1 MNAIIM
7 NKRIAANIFD
17 DEGFRGEL
25 ILALNELIDEELS
38 KQDSEISFELIDIYS
53 EALNQIYNGE
63 DIDKIFLKLQT
74 VEEMNDF
81 INSDKR
87 FTLLK
92 RAAKITLAACAV
104 LAVTLTANSV
114 AEKTTGYNFL
124 EKMAQAVK
132 TVFTGNIVN
141 AIDVDETYPTE
152 TKTPAKTEEVTEPS
166 TEAKSTETT
175 TEAKE
180 HTPPAV
186 VTAEQISQS
195 ASQPPQSTKAPNVTA
210 QVPSTTAQSPQIKP
224 QNPNLS
230 EVLSPETPPTESTTE
245 TTTREPFT
253 RADEDVTAAPVVI
266 KLVGAFGSGFKR
278 NYTVG
283 EEADFTGLTVTAVY
297 DNGTE
302 KNIPISECKIYGFS
316 TDTPANRIV
325 TVEYEGCSFSYLIRV
340 EEA

>member
-1 MNAIIM
+1 MNALIM
-7 NKRIAANIFD
+7 NKRIAANIFN
-17 DEGFRGEL
+17 DESFRGEL
-25 ILALNELIDEELS
+25 ILALNELIDAELS

-53 EALNQIYNGE
+53 EALNKIYNGE

-74 VEEMNDF
+74 VEEMQDF

-141 AIDVDETYPTE
+141 SIDETDLTE
-152 TKTPAKTEEVTEPS
+152 TKIPTKTEELTEPS
-166 TEAKSTETT
+166 TEAQSTETT
-175 TEAKE
+175 EPDE
-180 HTPPAV
+180 YTPPAV
-186 VTAEQISQS
+186 VTDKIGQS
-195 ASQPPQSTKAPNVTA
+195 TSQPPQSTQAPSVTA
-210 QVPSTTAQSPQIKP
+210 QAPGTTAQSPQIKP

-230 EVLSPETPPTESTTE
+230 EVLSPEAPPTEPPTE

-253 RADEDVTAAPVVI
+253 RVDEDKTAAPVVI

-302 KNIPISECKIYGFS
+302 KTIPISECKIYGFS
-316 TDTPANRIV
+316 TATPANRIV

-340 EEA
+340 EEEK

>member
-1 MNAIIM
+1 MNALII
-7 NKRIAANIFD
+7 NKRIAANIFN
-17 DEGFRGEL
+17 DEGFRSEL
-25 ILALNELIDEELS
+25 ILALNELIDAELS

-53 EALNQIYNGE
+53 EALNKIYNGE
-63 DIDKIFLKLQT
+63 DIDKIFLQLQT
-74 VEEMNDF
+74 VEEMSDF

-104 LAVTLTANSV
+104 LALTLTANSV
-114 AEKTTGYNFL
+114 AEEKTGYNFL

-132 TVFTGNIVN
+132 TVFTGSIIND
-141 AIDVDETYPTE
+141 IDVTYPTE
-152 TKTPAKTEEVTEPS
+152 TQTKAEAEKVTEPS
-166 TEAKSTETT
+166 AEISENTTET
-175 TEAKE
+175 EVSK
-180 HTPPAV
+180 PPAA
-186 VTAEQISQS
+186 VTEQSSQS
-195 ASQPPQSTKAPNVTA
+195 TSHPPQTTQAPSVTA
-210 QVPSTTAQSPQIKP
+210 QTPGTTAPSPQIKP

-230 EVLSPETPPTESTTE
+230 EVLSPETPPTEPPTE

-253 RADEDVTAAPVVI
+253 RVDEDKTAAPVVI
-266 KLVGAFGSGFKR
+266 KLVGTYGSGFKR

-302 KNIPISECKIYGFS
+302 KTIPISECKIYGFS

-340 EEA
+340 EEEK

>member
-17 DEGFRGEL
+17 DENFRGEL
-25 ILALNELIDEELS
+25 ILALNELIDVELS

-53 EALNQIYNGE
+53 EALNKIYNGE
-63 DIDKIFLKLQT
+63 DIDKIFMSLQT
-74 VEEMNDF
+74 VEEMSDF

-104 LAVTLTANSV
+104 LALTLTANSV
-114 AEKTTGYNFL
+114 AEEKTGYNFL

-132 TVFTGNIVN
+132 TVFTGSIIND
-141 AIDVDETYPTE
+141 IDVTYPTE
-152 TKTPAKTEEVTEPS
+152 TKPQAEAEKVTEPS
-166 TEAKSTETT
+166 TEAQSTEIT
-175 TEAKE
+175 TETEEDVPITKA
-180 HTPPAV
+180 P
-186 VTAEQISQS
+186 EQISQS
-195 ASQPPQSTKAPNVTA
+195 SSQPSQNTQTPSVTA
-210 QVPSTTAQSPQIKP
+210 QAPSTTAQSPQIKP

-230 EVLSPETPPTESTTE
+230 EVLSPETPPTEPPTE

-253 RADEDVTAAPVVI
+253 RVDEDKTAAPVVI
-266 KLVGAFGSGFKR
+266 KLVGTYGSGFKR

-302 KNIPISECKIYGFS
+302 KTVPISECKIYGFS
-316 TDTPANRIV
+316 TATPANRIV

-340 EEA
+340 EEEK

>member
-1 MNAIIM
+1 MNALIM
-7 NKRIAANIFD
+7 NKRIAANIFN
-17 DEGFRGEL
+17 DEGFRNEL
-25 ILALNELIDEELS
+25 ILALNELIDAELS

-53 EALNQIYNGE
+53 EALNKIYNGE
-63 DIDKIFLKLQT
+63 DIDKIFRSLQT
-74 VEEMNDF
+74 VEEMSDF

-132 TVFTGNIVN
+132 TVFTGSIIND
-141 AIDVDETYPTE
+141 IDVTYPTE
-152 TKTPAKTEEVTEPS
+152 TQTKAEAEKVTEPS
-166 TEAKSTETT
+166 TEISETT
-175 TEAKE
+175 TEAE
-180 HTPPAV
+180 TYVP
-186 VTAEQISQS
+186 TAKVPEQSSQS
-195 ASQPPQSTKAPNVTA
+195 SSQPSQNTQTPSVTA
-210 QVPSTTAQSPQIKP
+210 QAPSTTQGSQIKP

-230 EVLSPETPPTESTTE
+230 EVLSPETPSTEPPTE

-253 RADEDVTAAPVVI
+253 RVDEDKTAAPVVI
-266 KLVGAFGSGFKR
+266 KLVGTYGSGFKR

-302 KNIPISECKIYGFS
+302 KNIPLSECKIYGFS
-316 TDTPANRIV
+316 TATPANRIV

-340 EEA
+340 EEEK